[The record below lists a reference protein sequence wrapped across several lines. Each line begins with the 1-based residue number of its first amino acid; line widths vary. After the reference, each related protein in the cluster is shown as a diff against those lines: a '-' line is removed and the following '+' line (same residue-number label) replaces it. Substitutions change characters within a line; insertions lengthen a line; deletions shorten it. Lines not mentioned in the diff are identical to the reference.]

1 MCSRC
6 ARPTPHTTGLT
17 VQLTPDSDW
26 QNRNF
31 TLNNTA
37 FPEAGDLLG
46 QIKESYQ
53 QKQKWSQQTRYT
65 KEQGLKGKKQH
76 GCGRQSISIHKCP
89 GTSASIK
96 KESLKM
102 KTLINIDRDF
112 NSPSSWCLQQPS
124 VETESAIASLGP
136 VVVEPAL
143 QSLTAG
149 TYSSVILWVIVR
161 YVSCY
166 LFRFQGE

>member
-31 TLNNTA
+31 TLNNSA
-37 FPEAGDLLG
+37 FPVAGDLLG
-46 QIKESYQ
+46 QIKETYQ

-89 GTSASIK
+89 GTSASINR
-96 KESLKM
+96 ESLKM
-102 KTLINIDRDF
+102 KKFSCLFVYNLLGNGGKYRWSNFSQPQIEFCQRFFLFWLINDNGCIRIM
-112 NSPSSWCLQQPS
+112 
-124 VETESAIASLGP
+124 VM
-136 VVVEPAL
+136 
-143 QSLTAG
+143 
-149 TYSSVILWVIVR
+149 
-161 YVSCY
+161 
-166 LFRFQGE
+166 

>member
-26 QNRNF
+26 QNRKF
-31 TLNNTA
+31 ALNNTA

-46 QIKESYQ
+46 QIKETYQ
-53 QKQKWSQQTRYT
+53 QKQKWSQQTRYI

-96 KESLKM
+96 RESLKM
-102 KTLINIDRDF
+102 KKLINIDRISIRLLHDV
-112 NSPSSWCLQQPS
+112 WQPS
-124 VETESAIASLGP
+124 VETESAISSLGP

-149 TYSSVILWVIVR
+149 TVVWY
-161 YVSCY
+161 
-166 LFRFQGE
+166 FE